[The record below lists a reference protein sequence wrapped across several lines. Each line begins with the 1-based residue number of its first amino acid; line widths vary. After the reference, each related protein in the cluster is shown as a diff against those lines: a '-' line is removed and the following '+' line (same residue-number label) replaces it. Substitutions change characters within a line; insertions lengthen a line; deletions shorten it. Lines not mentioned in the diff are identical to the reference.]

1 MKALTRLPERNL
13 DILRSIAVLL
23 VVFNHVAATLGF
35 HTRFV
40 FWTGQAG
47 VQAFFVHTS
56 LVLMASLERDG
67 APERSSWVPRFY
79 LRRAFRIYPL
89 AWVIVGIVVLFHV
102 KAGFTTKETEF
113 TPSLVLVNLAMIQ
126 DITGRDYV
134 LPVLWSLPLEIEMY
148 VLLPLCFVVAR
159 GRSAAPMIAMLVA
172 GCALA
177 ALSTYGIHE
186 PHRIPSMWR
195 FPVLRFIPCFLMGVL
210 AYWMLRRRVVPRL
223 PSWTWIPIV
232 LGDVWILSY
241 GFALYPNWGMR
252 ALFCV
257 VIGVG
262 IPCVVETAPSM
273 LTRAAHTIATYSY
286 GIYLIH
292 QLALRVGFGV
302 FTGQMVAVQLLISAA
317 VLTVGCYAAYHLVE
331 KPCIDFGRRLLGERG
346 RVASLE
352 ATAPPP

>member
-1 MKALTRLPERNL
+1 
-13 DILRSIAVLL
+13 
-23 VVFNHVAATLGF
+23 
-35 HTRFV
+35 
-40 FWTGQAG
+40 
-47 VQAFFVHTS
+47 
-56 LVLMASLERDG
+56 
-67 APERSSWVPRFY
+67 
-79 LRRAFRIYPL
+79 
-89 AWVIVGIVVLFHV
+89 
-102 KAGFTTKETEF
+102 
-113 TPSLVLVNLAMIQ
+113 
-126 DITGRDYV
+126 
-134 LPVLWSLPLEIEMY
+134 
-148 VLLPLCFVVAR
+148 
-159 GRSAAPMIAMLVA
+159 MIAMLVA

-177 ALSTYGIHE
+177 GLSPYGIPE
-186 PHRIPSMWR
+186 PHRIPSVWR
-195 FPVLRFIPCFLMGVL
+195 FSVLRLIACFLMGVL

-302 FTGQMVAVQLLISAA
+302 FTGQMVAVQLRISAA
-317 VLTVGCYAAYHLVE
+317 VLTVRGYAAYHPVV
-331 KPCIDFGRRLLGERG
+331 KPCIDFGRRLLGEGGRG
-346 RVASLE
+346 ASVG

>member
-1 MKALTRLPERNL
+1 M
-13 DILRSIAVLL
+13 
-23 VVFNHVAATLGF
+23 
-35 HTRFV
+35 
-40 FWTGQAG
+40 
-47 VQAFFVHTS
+47 
-56 LVLMASLERDG
+56 
-67 APERSSWVPRFY
+67 Y
-79 LRRAFRIYPL
+79 
-89 AWVIVGIVVLFHV
+89 VVL
-102 KAGFTTKETEF
+102 A
-113 TPSLVLVNLAMIQ
+113 
-126 DITGRDYV
+126 
-134 LPVLWSLPLEIEMY
+134 
-148 VLLPLCFVVAR
+148 LCFVLE
-159 GRSAAPMIAMLVA
+159 GSGSAVPMFAMLVA

-177 ALSTYGIHE
+177 TLATYGIRD

-241 GFALYPNWGMR
+241 GFLLYPNWVMR

-262 IPCVVETAPSM
+262 IPFVVEAAPSM

-302 FTGQMVAVQLLISAA
+302 LKGQAAA
-317 VLTVGCYAAYHLVE
+317 VHMLVSSVV
-331 KPCIDFGRRLLGERG
+331 PTRRC
-346 RVASLE
+346 
-352 ATAPPP
+352 